1 MPQPNT
7 PLADDAQRLR
17 QHNLQTIDQA
27 LAVVA
32 AHRVAGSAAFAGTVG
47 AHLRHVIEHYD
58 ALLFPAV
65 AGEVHY
71 DRRARDRALEQD
83 PALAHARLQ
92 AIGEHLAQHRLPDM
106 TTPVRVHGVG
116 GLAGELAFSVESTF
130 GRELAFVAAHAVHH
144 YALLQLHGLQNGI
157 ELGAD
162 FGKAPATVAFER
174 DRATPSIPTTKDT
187 PCFATDSA
195 A

>member
-1 MPQPNT
+1 MPQFEA
-7 PLADDAQRLR
+7 PLADDTQRLR
-17 QHNLQTIDQA
+17 HHNLQTIDQA
-27 LAVVA
+27 LALVA
-32 AHRVAGSAAFAGTVG
+32 AHRVAGGAAFEGTVG

-71 DRRARDRALEQD
+71 DRRARDRALEQN

-92 AIGEHLAQHRLPDM
+92 TLREHLAQHRLPDM
-106 TTPVRVHGVG
+106 NMPLRVHGVG
-116 GLAGELAFSVESTF
+116 GMVGELAFNVESSF

-144 YALLQLHGLQNGI
+144 FALLQLHCLQNGI
-157 ELGAD
+157 DLGAD
-162 FGKAPATVAFER
+162 FGKAPATVAFEH
-174 DRATPSIPTTKDT
+174 DRATPSTLPTKDT
-187 PCFATDSA
+187 PCFATDPA

>member
-1 MPQPNT
+1 MPPFEA
-7 PLADDAQRLR
+7 PLAENAQRLR
-17 QHNLQTIDQA
+17 HHNLQTIDQA
-27 LAVVA
+27 LALVA
-32 AHRVAGSAAFAGTVG
+32 AYREAGGAAFAGTVG

-58 ALLFPAV
+58 ALLSPAM
-65 AGEVHY
+65 ADEVHY

-92 AIGEHLAQHRLPDM
+92 AIREHLSQHHLPDM
-106 TTPVRVHGVG
+106 NMPLRVHGVG
-116 GLAGELAFSVESTF
+116 GLAGELPFSVESTF

-144 YALLQLHGLQNGI
+144 YALLQLHCLQNGI

-174 DRATPSIPTTKDT
+174 EHATPSTPSTKDT
-187 PCFATDSA
+187 PCFAIDSA